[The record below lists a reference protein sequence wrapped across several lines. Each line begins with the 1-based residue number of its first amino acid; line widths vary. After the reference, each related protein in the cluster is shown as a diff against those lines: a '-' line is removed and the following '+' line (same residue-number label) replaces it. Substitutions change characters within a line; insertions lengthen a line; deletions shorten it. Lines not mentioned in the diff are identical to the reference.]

1 MQNNKI
7 YSRNHF
13 KIFDKIITKKRLEI
27 VDIINSQIVLNNI
40 NNILDIG
47 TTSDTE
53 NKSSN
58 FIIRN
63 LKNVKNFYSI
73 SDQLITLPFFKKKLQ
88 KSIIENFSE
97 YEIENFK
104 SDLVVSNA
112 TIEHVGNYN
121 NQKTMVSN
129 MNKLS
134 KKIVIISTPYRY
146 HPLEFHTKIPFI
158 HWLPKKIHRMILKK
172 FNLVFYSKEENLN
185 LLSKSDL
192 SSFIKNERI
201 RSEFKY
207 IKFLFLRSNL
217 IFILKKYT

>member
-7 YSRNHF
+7 YSSNHL

-40 NNILDIG
+40 SDILDIG

-53 NKSSN
+53 NISSN
-58 FIIRN
+58 FIIKN

-73 SDQLITLPFFKKKLQ
+73 SDQSITFPFFKKKLQ

-129 MNKLS
+129 MIKLS
-134 KKIVIISTPYRY
+134 KKMVIISTPYRY

-185 LLSKSDL
+185 LLSRSDL
-192 SSFIKNERI
+192 SSFIKNEKI

>member
-7 YSRNHF
+7 YSSNHL
-13 KIFDKIITKKRLEI
+13 KIFDRIVTKKRLEI
-27 VDIINSQIVLNNI
+27 VNIINNQIILNNI
-40 NNILDIG
+40 NDVLDIG

-58 FIIRN
+58 FIIKN
-63 LKNVKNFYSI
+63 LKNIKNFNSI
-73 SDQLITLPFFKKKLQ
+73 SNQLITSSFFKKKLQ
-88 KSIIENFSE
+88 KSIIKNFSE

-121 NQKTMVSN
+121 NQKAMVSN
-129 MNKLS
+129 MIKLS
-134 KKIVIISTPYRY
+134 KKMVIISTPYRY

-158 HWLPKKIHRMILKK
+158 HWLPKKIHRKILKN
-172 FNLVFYSKEENLN
+172 FNLTFYSKEENLN

-192 SSFIKNERI
+192 NSFIKNEEI
-201 RSEFKY
+201 TSEFRY

>member
-7 YSRNHF
+7 YSRNHL

-40 NNILDIG
+40 SDILDIG

-129 MNKLS
+129 MIKLS
-134 KKIVIISTPYRY
+134 KKMVIISTPYRY

-185 LLSKSDL
+185 LLSRSDL
-192 SSFIKNERI
+192 SSFIKNEKI

>member
-7 YSRNHF
+7 YSRNHL

-40 NNILDIG
+40 SDILDIG

-53 NKSSN
+53 NISSN
-58 FIIRN
+58 FIIKN

-73 SDQLITLPFFKKKLQ
+73 SDQSITSPFFKKKLQ

-129 MNKLS
+129 MIKLS
-134 KKIVIISTPYRY
+134 KKMVIISTPYRY

-192 SSFIKNERI
+192 SSFIKNENI

>member
-7 YSRNHF
+7 YSSNHL

-27 VDIINSQIVLNNI
+27 IDIINNQIILNNI
-40 NNILDIG
+40 NDVLDIG

-53 NKSSN
+53 NISSN
-58 FIIRN
+58 FIIKN
-63 LKNVKNFYSI
+63 LKNIKSFNSI
-73 SDQLITLPFFKKKLQ
+73 SNQLITSSFFKKKLQ

-112 TIEHVGNYN
+112 TIEHVGNHN
-121 NQKTMVSN
+121 NQKIMVSN
-129 MNKLS
+129 MIKLS
-134 KKIVIISTPYRY
+134 KRMVIISTPYRY

-158 HWLPKKIHRMILKK
+158 HWLPKKIHRKILKN
-172 FNLVFYSKEENLN
+172 FNLTFYSKEENLN

-192 SSFIKNERI
+192 SSFIENEEVK
-201 RSEFKY
+201 SEFRY

>member
-7 YSRNHF
+7 YSRNHL

-40 NNILDIG
+40 SDILDIG

-129 MNKLS
+129 MIKLS
-134 KKIVIISTPYRY
+134 KKMVIISTPYRY

-192 SSFIKNERI
+192 SSFIKNEKI